1 MTKESIVNLVDQN
14 ILTAIHLTDL
24 DILQTQIQT
33 IRVNGYKSILIL
45 VNVLCHEIIR
55 DDFIATL
62 TLQNCLVILSAR
74 NISLFL
80 QIFFKR
86 QMLNPRLK

>member
-33 IRVNGYKSILIL
+33 IRVNGYKSIPK
-45 VNVLCHEIIR
+45 VGNVLCHEIIR